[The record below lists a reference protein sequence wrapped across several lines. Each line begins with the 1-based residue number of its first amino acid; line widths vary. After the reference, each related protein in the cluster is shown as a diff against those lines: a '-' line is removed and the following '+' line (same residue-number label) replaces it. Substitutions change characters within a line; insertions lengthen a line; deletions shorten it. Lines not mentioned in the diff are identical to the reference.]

1 MLNTR
6 CMLCLELADGTML
19 PVNESRLLCEKLMRR
34 GIVRTSPATL
44 LREREWLCGVGPAVA
59 SGLLSY
65 DLILYDLTSLACVW
79 VVGRSHIGCTRMRT
93 RTVTCC

>member
-34 GIVRTSPATL
+34 GIVRTNPAALTCSGSGSDCAC
-44 LREREWLCGVGPAVA
+44 WLG
-59 SGLLSY
+59 
-65 DLILYDLTSLACVW
+65 CVW